1 MKLLLILLIGII
13 AVAAIASGISMINSP
28 DGITLNLQTYLLD
41 NTPFK
46 NFLIPGILLTFFV
59 GGVNLVAF
67 FYNIFKKQ
75 NRFSWAIAGG
85 IVITGWVLTEMILT
99 GFVHWLHFIYM
110 AFGVLIILISYQLK
124 GKWIV

>member
-13 AVAAIASGISMINSP
+13 TVAAIASGISMINSP

-59 GGVNLVAF
+59 
-67 FYNIFKKQ
+67 
-75 NRFSWAIAGG
+75 
-85 IVITGWVLTEMILT
+85 
-99 GFVHWLHFIYM
+99 
-110 AFGVLIILISYQLK
+110 
-124 GKWIV
+124 

>member
-1 MKLLLILLIGII
+1 MKILLILLVGVI

-28 DGITLNLQTYLLD
+28 DGVTINLQTYLLD

-67 FYNIFKKQ
+67 FINIFKKQ

-85 IVITGWVLTEMILT
+85 IVITGWVITEMVLT
-99 GFVHWLHFIYM
+99 GFVHGLHFIYLAM
-110 AFGVLIILISYQLK
+110 GVVVILISYQLK